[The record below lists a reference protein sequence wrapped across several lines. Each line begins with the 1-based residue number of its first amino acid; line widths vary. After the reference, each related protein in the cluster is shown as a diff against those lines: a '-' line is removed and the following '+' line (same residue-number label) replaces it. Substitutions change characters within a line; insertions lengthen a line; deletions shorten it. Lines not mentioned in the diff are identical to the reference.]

1 MPKFQPQVDIIYLL
15 CLVPLISSS
24 HFSQDSQKKG
34 TGLTHADL
42 AEASHAVIC
51 PGLHVLANSLKASTV
66 EEVGL

>member
-15 CLVPLISSS
+15 CLVPLTFSSN
-24 HFSQDSQKKG
+24 FSEESQKKG

-51 PGLHVLANSLKASTV
+51 SGLPMLGNSLKVSTIEV
-66 EEVGL
+66 VGL